1 VPPLPDEEG
10 TATLP
15 MRARMESHRRAPA
28 CANCHKIMDPIG
40 LALENF
46 DAVGVWRTKEAGAA
60 VDASGQLM
68 DGTRITGVE
77 SLREAVLS
85 RPDVFVG
92 TVADK
97 LLTYAIGRRLE
108 SDDMPAVRA
117 IVRDAQKQN
126 YRVSALIM
134 GVATSAPLRLRQVP
148 ARAAGEA
155 SP

>member
-1 VPPLPDEEG
+1 MNVEAPVVRLVELRETPRDVAEV
-10 TATLP
+10 TAAVTD
-15 MRARMESHRRAPA
+15 RRAGG
-28 CANCHKIMDPIG
+28 I
-40 LALENF
+40 
-46 DAVGVWRTKEAGAA
+46 
-60 VDASGQLM
+60 
-68 DGTRITGVE
+68 
-77 SLREAVLS
+77 
-85 RPDVFVG
+85 DVFVG
-92 TVADK
+92 TVAEK

-148 ARAAGEA
+148 ARAAEEA